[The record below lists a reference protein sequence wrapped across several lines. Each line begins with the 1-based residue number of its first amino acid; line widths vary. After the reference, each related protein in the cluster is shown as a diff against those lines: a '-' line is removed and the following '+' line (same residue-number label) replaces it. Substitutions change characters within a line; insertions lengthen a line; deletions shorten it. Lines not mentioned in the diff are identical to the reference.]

1 MSLFGYRG
9 TGFGECSQTWKE
21 GVLLVLEVHFL
32 VFMSDQT
39 CGITER
45 QPVPT
50 VSAENQNQEM
60 DDLGKRYEEMER
72 KYLELQQSSAS
83 APAEE
88 SAESYVVWEEISLPI
103 IQITPSSGQIT
114 RKNTAAQT
122 LLGDVEL
129 FEEIL
134 PLVTLT
140 PFRK

>member
-1 MSLFGYRG
+1 
-9 TGFGECSQTWKE
+9 
-21 GVLLVLEVHFL
+21 
-32 VFMSDQT
+32 
-39 CGITER
+39 
-45 QPVPT
+45 
-50 VSAENQNQEM
+50 M
-60 DDLGKRYEEMER
+60 DDLRKRYEEMER

-88 SAESYVVWEEISLPI
+88 SAESYVVWEGISLPI

-140 PFRK
+140 PLITSFEKKRGAKQTSLHVQLPTTDPCHEVSLRGQ